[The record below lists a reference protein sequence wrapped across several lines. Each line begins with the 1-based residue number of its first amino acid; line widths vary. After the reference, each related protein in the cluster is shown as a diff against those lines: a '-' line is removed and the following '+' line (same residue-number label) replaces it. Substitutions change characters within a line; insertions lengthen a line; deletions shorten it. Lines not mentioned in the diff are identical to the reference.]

1 VLSSASIGIKFQ
13 QSQVIVTISF
23 FFCYVSQKNHGRKRS
38 RRWACSDKRNEE
50 VPPQERNIQELMI
63 EDIQMQIEEL
73 TRWLAKRPQRE
84 EEKTYQGSLANIE
97 KLILEADIA

>member
-1 VLSSASIGIKFQ
+1 
-13 QSQVIVTISF
+13 
-23 FFCYVSQKNHGRKRS
+23 VSQKNHGRKRS

-50 VPPQERNIQELMI
+50 VPPRERNIQELMI

-97 KLILEADIA
+97 KLNLEADIA